1 MSADAKD
8 RSADPDAEDSW
19 LLSTNCLSVFHRFVG
34 LALKGLKILT
44 EYNCSDRFEIM
55 VLRQA
60 AITRKSKNRE
70 GMILKHFNHQGMT
83 TNVINEI
90 LECLLQPL
98 KSATGCLYYIVIK
111 ATNR

>member
-1 MSADAKD
+1 
-8 RSADPDAEDSW
+8 
-19 LLSTNCLSVFHRFVG
+19 
-34 LALKGLKILT
+34 
-44 EYNCSDRFEIM
+44 M

-83 TNVINEI
+83 TNVINGI

-98 KSATGCLYYIVIK
+98 KSAAG
-111 ATNR
+111 